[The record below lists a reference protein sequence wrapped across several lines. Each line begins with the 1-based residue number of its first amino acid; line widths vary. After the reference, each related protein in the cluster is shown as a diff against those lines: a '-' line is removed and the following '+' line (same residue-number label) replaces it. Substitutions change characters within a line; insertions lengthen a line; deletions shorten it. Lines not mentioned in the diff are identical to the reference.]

1 MKQVDLIKEIIHEQS
16 NIVGEKI
23 AIERALSTNVIS
35 FQNSKISIKGSPEE
49 AIKKLVNAYEE
60 IFGEAS
66 VEVCEEVIK
75 KFKTIQK

>member
-1 MKQVDLIKEIIHEQS
+1 MKQIDLIKEIIHEQS

-23 AIERALSTNVIS
+23 AWERALNTKVITLE
-35 FQNSKISIKGSPEE
+35 NNKVAIKGSPED
-49 AIKKLVNAYEE
+49 AINKLIKSYEE

-75 KFKTIQK
+75 KFNTIQK